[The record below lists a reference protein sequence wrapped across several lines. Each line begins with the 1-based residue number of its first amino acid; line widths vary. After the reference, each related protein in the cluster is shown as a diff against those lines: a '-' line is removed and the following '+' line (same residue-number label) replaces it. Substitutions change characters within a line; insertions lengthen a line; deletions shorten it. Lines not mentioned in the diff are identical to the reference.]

1 MPEIIGQYVD
11 QIMTTELRP
20 IGNMPRGVAH
30 QLYDAVRS
38 HTGKPL
44 STAMAQGIVDRVQP
58 ADRVLVLCGAGGGP
72 SLPTGEI
79 DGLLGAVAL
88 ARVLS
93 LGLGAEVHIASVER
107 FIQPLQEIVRAGEL
121 NVRLNSADQRP
132 GTVTL
137 HVSPEDDASGAA
149 FSDQI
154 LRDLTPSLVLA
165 IELLAPNRAG
175 IIHGATGDPWHEVH
189 FDSAH
194 LFEQARSQGILTCG
208 IGDAGNEAGFGAI
221 AEVATIQP
229 AGAVCRCPCGQG
241 MATSVTTDLV
251 LTAAISDWGGYA
263 VTALI
268 SYLIRRP
275 ELIADADYVENI
287 LRAAVQAG
295 VVCGWHARPT
305 LSDDGVPL
313 PAQRAAATLMQTAV
327 TQAMAQAH
335 SPSH

>member
-1 MPEIIGQYVD
+1 MPEIIGQYID
-11 QIMTTELRP
+11 QIMTAELRP

-30 QLYDAVRS
+30 QLYQAVRR

-44 STAMAQGIVDRVQP
+44 STAMAQGIAGRVEPGDRV
-58 ADRVLVLCGAGGGP
+58 VILCGAGGAP

-88 ARVLS
+88 ARVLT
-93 LGLGAEVHIASVER
+93 LGIGAEVHIASVAR
-107 FIQPLQEIVRAGEL
+107 FMEPLAEVVRAGEL
-121 NVRLNSADQRP
+121 NVRLGEDDHRP

-137 HVSPEDDASGAA
+137 RVSPEDDGEGRT
-149 FSDQI
+149 FSHRI
-154 LRDLTPSLVLA
+154 LEELRPSLVLA

-175 IIHGATGDPWHEVH
+175 IIHGATGNPWHDVH
-189 FDSAH
+189 FDSAL
-194 LFEQARSQGILTCG
+194 LFELARSQGVLTCG

-221 AEVATIQP
+221 PEVAAIQP
-229 AGAVCRCPCGQG
+229 AGARCRCPCGGG
-241 MATSVTTDLV
+241 MASAVTTDHV

-263 VTALI
+263 VTAVI
-268 SYLIRRP
+268 AYLIERP
-275 ELIADADYVENI
+275 DLIADADYVDNI
-287 LRAAVQAG
+287 LRAAVRSG

-313 PAQRAAATLMQTAV
+313 AAQRAAATLMQTAV
-327 TQAMAQAH
+327 TQALTRAC